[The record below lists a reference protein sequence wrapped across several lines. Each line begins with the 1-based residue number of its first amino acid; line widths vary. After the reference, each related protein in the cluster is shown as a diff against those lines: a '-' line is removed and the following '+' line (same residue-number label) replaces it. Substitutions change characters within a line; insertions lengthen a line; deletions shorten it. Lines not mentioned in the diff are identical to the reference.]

1 MEHKEQVCSLD
12 YVSEYEKIRDL
23 NEKLTCEIKELKA
36 QHNYMKSEFERMRAQ
51 LDIVYLIFGGKKL

>member
-36 QHNYMKSEFERMRAQ
+36 HHNYMKSEFERMRAQ
-51 LDIVYLIFGGKKL
+51 IDIVYLIFGGNR